1 MRKQNEEYVIE
12 KRKLMEVKIVKNGKK
27 EEEIGKLE
35 KWRKNNKNNN
45 MKEKL
50 KFLNEEK
57 IDKNEEKRR
66 KSKAMKGKKKMK

>member
-1 MRKQNEEYVIE
+1 
-12 KRKLMEVKIVKNGKK
+12 
-27 EEEIGKLE
+27 
-35 KWRKNNKNNN
+35 

-66 KSKAMKGKKKMK
+66 KSKAMKGKKKNEIKNIRWKNEEENGKKILYSLCHLEFFS